1 MTASNAGGPG
11 VSPGP
16 DLPAYCLD
24 LARRARAASRL
35 LAAASGAN
43 KNNWLLDTAEELEQR
58 GEEVL
63 AANEKDL
70 AAAKEHGLS
79 AAQIDRLRLTP
90 ARLHDAAAGLREVAA
105 LPDPVGQVRGSSV
118 RPNGLEVYKVG
129 VPLGVLLFIY
139 ESRPN
144 VTVDAAAL
152 SVKSG
157 NAVILR
163 GGREAMHTN
172 LALHKILVYHL
183 YSSHL
188 PDDALQ
194 LVQTPDRAA
203 VGHLLKMSDFIDLV
217 IPRGGEELI
226 RRVAAEARMPI
237 LKHYKGICHVFV
249 EKSADLD
256 DAERI
261 VLNAKCQRPGVCN
274 AMECLLVEEAA
285 AVAFLPRIAAALR
298 QRGVELRGC
307 PETCRLVSEAIP
319 ARPEDF
325 DTEFL
330 DLVLSIKVVADLDEA
345 VAHINRHGSG
355 HSDAIVTND
364 LSVARRFTA
373 AVDSAAVL
381 VNASTRFH
389 DGQELGLGA
398 EIGISTDKFH
408 ARGPCGLLELTSY
421 KYIVYGDG
429 HVRGE

>member
-1 MTASNAGGPG
+1 MSSANTS
-11 VSPGP
+11 SE
-16 DLPAYCLD
+16 LSAYCLD

-35 LAAASGAN
+35 LATVSGQRKN
-43 KNNWLLDTAEELEQR
+43 KGLLTAVECLQAR
-58 GEEVL
+58 ADEVL

-70 AAAKEHGLS
+70 AAAGEFGLS
-79 AAQIDRLRLTP
+79 TAQIDRLRLTP
-90 ARLHDAAAGLREVAA
+90 QRLNEALAGIREVVA
-105 LPDPVGQVRGSSV
+105 LPDPVGQVRSSSV
-118 RPNGLEVYKVG
+118 RPNGLEVHKVG

-152 SVKSG
+152 SIKSG
-157 NAVILR
+157 NAIILR
-163 GGREAMHTN
+163 GGREAIHTN
-172 LALHKILVYHL
+172 RALHRLL
-183 YSSHL
+183 TYSLRQCGL
-188 PDDALQ
+188 PEDAVQ
-194 LVQTPDRAA
+194 LVETPDRAA
-203 VGHLLKMSDFIDLV
+203 VGHLLKMNDFIDLV

-226 RRVAAEARMPI
+226 RRIAEEARMPV

-249 EKSADLD
+249 EKSADFD
-256 DAERI
+256 RAERI

-285 AVAFLPRIAAALR
+285 AGAFLPRVAAALR
-298 QRGVELRGC
+298 RRGVELRGC
-307 PETCRLVSEAIP
+307 PQTCRLVPEAIP
-319 ARPEDF
+319 ARAEDF

-330 DLVLSIKVVADLDEA
+330 DLVLSIKIVADLDTA

-355 HSDAIVTND
+355 HTDAIVTND
-364 LSVARRFTA
+364 LSAARRFTA
-373 AVDSAAVL
+373 AVDSAAVM

-408 ARGPCGLLELTSY
+408 ARGPCGLQELTSY
-421 KYIVYGDG
+421 KYIIYGEG

>member
-1 MTASNAGGPG
+1 MSAITSSANA
-11 VSPGP
+11 
-16 DLPAYCLD
+16 LPELSAYCRD
-24 LARRARAASRL
+24 LARRARAAARL
-35 LAAASGAN
+35 LATVSGKRKNDALLMAAASLRDA
-43 KNNWLLDTAEELEQR
+43 R
-58 GEEVL
+58 EVF

-70 AAAKEHGLS
+70 AAAGEFGLS
-79 AAQIDRLRLTP
+79 AAQLDRLRLTP
-90 ARLHDAAAGLREVAA
+90 QRLHDAVRGIHEVAD
-105 LPDPVGQVRGSSV
+105 LPDPVGQVRSSSV
-118 RPNGLEVYKVG
+118 RPNGLEVHKVG

-152 SVKSG
+152 SLKSG
-157 NAVILR
+157 NAIILR

-172 LALHKILVYHL
+172 LALHRILTNTFRQCD
-183 YSSHL
+183 L
-188 PDDALQ
+188 PEDAVQ
-194 LVQTPDRAA
+194 LVETPDRDA

-226 RRVAAEARMPI
+226 RRVAAEARMPV
-237 LKHYKGICHVFV
+237 LKHYKGICHVFI
-249 EKSADLD
+249 EKSADFD
-256 DAERI
+256 RAERI

-274 AMECLLVEEAA
+274 AMECLLVEEAIA
-285 AVAFLPRIAAALR
+285 SAFLPRVAAALR
-298 QRGVELRGC
+298 RGGVELRGC
-307 PETCRLVSEAIP
+307 PETCRLVPQAIP

-330 DLVLSIKVVADLDEA
+330 DLVLSMKVVANLDDA
-345 VAHINRHGSG
+345 VAHIHRHGSG

-364 LSVARRFTA
+364 WSAGRRFTA

-408 ARGPCGLLELTSY
+408 ARGPCGLMELTSY
-421 KYIVYGDG
+421 KYIVYGEG